1 MNLPS
6 SLRKE
11 EKTLEETRHLC
22 FVSGCVAEGKKVS
35 EKITDRKQF
44 RKTGAKAQ
52 GLISDFIREMSAV
65 VVQLL
70 ERLEEGRTEK
80 GVMLLCWTAV
90 HWETLEKV
98 HPVVYYML
106 LDKLTPRCFSDKK
119 ERQSCDVSWWTDD
132 TAPAGHWKQFCDCLL
147 GMN

>member
-11 EKTLEETRHLC
+11 EKTLEETRHFPCAL
-22 FVSGCVAEGKKVS
+22 SQAEGKKVS

-44 RKTGAKAQ
+44 GKRGAKAQ
-52 GLISDFIREMSAV
+52 GLISDFTREMSAV
-65 VVQLL
+65 VVQML

-80 GVMLLCWTAV
+80 GFMLLCWTAV

-106 LDKLTPRCFSDKK
+106 LDNLTPRGFSDKK
-119 ERQSCDVSWWTDD
+119 ERQSCDVSWWIDD
-132 TAPAGHWKQFCDCLL
+132 TAPAGHWKQFCGCLL
-147 GMN
+147 GS